1 MIEVDRRID
10 SYDSVCLQH
19 SQIRMLGKEK
29 KRIYSMMAYSYKL
42 HKIRKKKI
50 FRQETGMTSIM
61 YRYV

>member
-42 HKIRKKKI
+42 HKIRK
-50 FRQETGMTSIM
+50 
-61 YRYV
+61 